1 MVVIIVQTESGIDLC
16 WSLHEHTA
24 WVSVSSL
31 ACSVLGVKSYCSSL
45 VKLNHC

>member
-1 MVVIIVQTESGIDLC
+1 MVVIIVQTDLC

-24 WVSVSSL
+24 WDSVSSL
-31 ACSVLGVKSYCSSL
+31 ACSVARCEELLGSL